1 MKPNNNTRPPVVA
14 ILGHVDHGKTTLL
27 DYIHKSHIAE
37 SEHGAITQKIGAY
50 EITTNFKGYK
60 NNKITFIDTP
70 GHEAFSK
77 LRLRGAHVAD
87 LALLVIDAKDSL
99 KPQTIE
105 SISHILNSKIPF
117 IVVINKIDLPEANP
131 EKVKNDL
138 LKHKVLVE
146 GKGGQIPVVNI
157 SAKKGTGVNELL
169 EMILL
174 ITDDLNLQYQE
185 KNPLEAIV
193 IETKKDKRGVIV
205 SVIVKDGVLHVGQI
219 VFAQDEKVKVR
230 QLLNDLGRPVTEA
243 YPSSPVEVLGF
254 NTPPPVG
261 SRLSSVEEK
270 KTDLPKT
277 TPEPKK
283 VFNLESILNQ
293 PKEIKKL
300 KVIIKTDSFGSLEAI
315 NASLAEKDNIEIILS
330 MVGDI
335 NKSDVFLAKTTKA
348 IIIGFN
354 TKVSQEILE
363 LTKQEK
369 VIIKTYNIIFE
380 LLDELAEVT
389 ELIKLKEEAEKDAK
403 GEAKILATFTI
414 ENEKV
419 FGIKVTKG
427 KISLED
433 NIKLYRNDNPI
444 GKTKVVSLKI
454 RAKTVKEVK
463 KDQEAGIIF
472 FPLLDIRVGDV
483 IKSIL

>member
-105 SISHILNSKIPF
+105 SISHILNAKIPF

-146 GKGGQIPVVNI
+146 GKGGQVPVVNI

-193 IETKKDKRGVIV
+193 IETKKDKRGVVV
-205 SVIVKDGVLHVGQI
+205 SVIVKDGVLRVGQI
-219 VFAQDEKVKVR
+219 VFAQDEKIKVR

-243 YPSSPVEVLGF
+243 YTSSPVEVLGF

-283 VFNLESILNQ
+283 VFNLESILSQ

-363 LTKQEK
+363 LAKQEK

-433 NIKLYRNDNPI
+433 SIKLYRNDNPI